1 MRSTSKGRDMRS
13 HEKPLY
19 FKCDACAGVGKIA
32 GDYCRDCG
40 GVGYRWTEEGQRLI
54 QEDHARLME
63 RLRS

>member
-1 MRSTSKGRDMRS
+1 MRS

-32 GDYCRDCG
+32 GHYCQACRG
-40 GVGYRWTEEGQRLI
+40 AGYRWTEEGQQLI
-54 QEDHARLME
+54 QEDEARFIE